1 LQCLLVGKPFSL
13 FSLPK
18 SYHGTSSSFLQLFTC
33 QAPCFGMC
41 MTVRQFARS
50 KRDIAVAGR
59 KICGK
64 IVCEGGRR
72 FSWG

>member
-1 LQCLLVGKPFSL
+1 
-13 FSLPK
+13 
-18 SYHGTSSSFLQLFTC
+18 
-33 QAPCFGMC
+33 